1 MPSFN
6 IYNGNEPVAYEL
18 QVIRARS
25 CLVSA
30 HNVGMDQTKA
40 VIKPNFE
47 TWEQICKLKKVSS
60 SIPRVKTLGMDTK
73 TNKPIRN

>member
-1 MPSFN
+1 MQMYRNKSSFN

-47 TWEQICKLKKVSS
+47 TWEQICKLKNSRTRKKAKRLFGN
-60 SIPRVKTLGMDTK
+60 IF
-73 TNKPIRN
+73 